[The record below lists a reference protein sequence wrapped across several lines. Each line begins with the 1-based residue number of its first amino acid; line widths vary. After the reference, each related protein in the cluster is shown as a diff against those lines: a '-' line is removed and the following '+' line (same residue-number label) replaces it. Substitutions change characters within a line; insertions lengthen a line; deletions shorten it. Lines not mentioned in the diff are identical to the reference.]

1 VWDSQTCVLGWPV
14 QGIWTPDKGLSDIN
28 AVDKHHA
35 GTLLAT
41 ADDFGSVNI
50 YRYPCV
56 EEKSAFVSLSG
67 HSSHVTCVRW
77 TCANNLVSVGG
88 NDKCTFIWTKVDK

>member
-50 YRYPCV
+50 YRYPCGNLY
-56 EEKSAFVSLSG
+56 EQKCQRATTKIVSKREYHHL
-67 HSSHVTCVRW
+67 C
-77 TCANNLVSVGG
+77 C
-88 NDKCTFIWTKVDK
+88 